1 MKSIGRMLPVLLL
14 AALLGI
20 LALPVAAQDMDY
32 SKLEAPNCDY
42 GGLLRSIEMVDQ
54 YTVKMSLCSSSPAFT
69 QFIAQSSFAIQPS
82 EWLEALAA
90 AAGDEAA
97 KGELLANPIGTGP
110 YVLERWDRGS
120 EMVFAAN
127 PNYWGEAPIEPQ
139 VILRWNSEAIAR
151 WNELQAGTI
160 DGFDNV
166 GTPDIPAVQANPSF
180 ALVPRE
186 VQNVFYLG
194 INNTIEPFD
203 NQLVRQAVAHA
214 IDKQRILDLVYPPG
228 SVAATQFMPPSIF
241 GYTPDATDNSYD
253 PELAKQLLAES
264 GVTLPIE
271 TTLAYRDVVR
281 VYLPQPGVVAQDLQ
295 AQLAEVGIN
304 VTIEQQ
310 ESGTFLDNAD
320 AGNLSLH
327 LLGWGA
333 DFPDATNFLDYHFGA
348 GSSDQFGA
356 KSEVI
361 TGLLAQAAAL
371 GDPAARLEIYKQVND
386 EIAAFVPMVPIAH
399 GASATAWAADIE
411 GAYSGL
417 FAAEQF
423 RVMTDP
429 DDDNIIFMQNGEPI
443 SLYCNDESDGETF
456 RACEQIT
463 DSLTGFEL
471 GGGAVVPALAESW
484 VANEDATEYTFTLR
498 QGVKFSDGSDFD
510 ATDVMA
516 SYIAM
521 WDAGSP
527 LHVGRVGDF
536 SYFSSFLGAFLNA
549 PSE

>member
-54 YTVKMSLCSSSPAFT
+54 YTVKMSLCSASPAFP

-97 KGELLANPIGTGP
+97 KGDLLASPIGTGP
-110 YVLERWDRGS
+110 YMLERWDRGS
-120 EMVFAAN
+120 EMVFTAN
-127 PNYWGEAPIEPQ
+127 PNYWGEAPIEPT

-151 WNELQAGTI
+151 WNELQSGTI

-166 GTPDIPAVQANPSF
+166 GTPDIPAIEANPEF
-180 ALVPRE
+180 ALVPRQ

-194 INNTIEPFD
+194 INNTVVPFD
-203 NQLVRQAVAHA
+203 NQLVRQAIAHG

-228 SVAATQFMPPSIF
+228 SVVATQFMPPSIF
-241 GYTPDATDNSYD
+241 GYTPEAKDNSYD
-253 PELAKQLLAES
+253 VELAKQLLAES

-271 TTLAYRDVVR
+271 TTIAYRDVVR
-281 VYLPQPGVVAQDLQ
+281 GYLPQPGVVAQDLQ
-295 AQLAEVGIN
+295 AQLAEIGIN

-310 ESGTFLDNAD
+310 ESGTFIDNAN

-333 DFPDATNFLDYHFGA
+333 DFPDATNFLDFHFGA
-348 GSSDQFGA
+348 GASDQFGT
-356 KSEVI
+356 KSDVI
-361 TGLLAQAAAL
+361 TGLLAQAAAIS
-371 GDPAARLEIYKQVND
+371 DPAARLEIYKQAND
-386 EIAAFVPMVPIAH
+386 EIATFVPMVPIAH
-399 GASATAWAADIE
+399 GASATAWAARIE

-463 DSLTGFEL
+463 DSLLGFEL
-471 GGGAVVPALAESW
+471 GGGAVVPALAEAWS
-484 VANEDATEYTFTLR
+484 ANEDATEWTFTLR
-498 QGVKFSDGSDFD
+498 QGVSFSDGSAFD

-527 LHVGRVGDF
+527 LHVGRAGDF

-549 PSE
+549 PA